1 MSEFL
6 LFVSRTYYPFGGL
19 NDCKGR
25 FVSKDALDDAV
36 RRIPIGTDSYSLRDI
51 HALQVPEMLVHIYDD
66 KGRYE
71 GVVTLDRFLSAED
84 EE

>member
-6 LFVSRTYYPFGGL
+6 LFVSRPYYPLGGL

-36 RRIPIGTDSYSLRDI
+36 RRIPNSYSLLDI

-71 GVVTLDRFLSAED
+71 GVVTLDAFLSAKD

>member
-6 LFVSRTYYPFGGL
+6 LFSAPTYYPYGGL

-36 RRIPIGTDSYSLRDI
+36 RRIPNSYDLADV
-51 HALQVPEMLVHIYDD
+51 HALQVPEMLVHIYDR

-71 GVVTLDRFLSAED
+71 GVVRLDTFLNDD
-84 EE
+84 EEE